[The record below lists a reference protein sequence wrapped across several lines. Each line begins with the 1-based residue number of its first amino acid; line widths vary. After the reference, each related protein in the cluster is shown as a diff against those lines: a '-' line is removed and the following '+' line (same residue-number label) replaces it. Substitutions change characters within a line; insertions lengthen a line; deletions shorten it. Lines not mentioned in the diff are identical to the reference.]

1 MGPGTVETHAPMS
14 SEPAPA
20 VGPPPSPVPAPPPT
34 DDSPLRSLLSLA
46 RTLALLVAL
55 IAGLFFLILLALG
68 ILRIAL
74 GGPPASLIAAAY
86 CLISAAVNY
95 LAWREIPALEV
106 LASQRKFGLLKE
118 RLLVWVVLGLVF
130 FVVVGVVLALA
141 WVRIDLRAGPFA
153 VAPTGTPP
161 VCLRC
166 GERATLIPEF
176 GRYYC
181 YRCSAYL
188 W

>member
-1 MGPGTVETHAPMS
+1 MVKDTATT
-14 SEPAPA
+14 APA
-20 VGPPPSPVPAPPPT
+20 APPPTPPAPPPL
-34 DDSPLRSLLSLA
+34 DDEPLRSLLGLA
-46 RTLALLVAL
+46 RTLAFLVAL
-55 IAGLFFLILLALG
+55 VAGLFFLILLALG
-68 ILRIAL
+68 IFRIAV
-74 GGPPASLIAAAY
+74 GGSPASLVAAAY
-86 CLISAAVNY
+86 CLIAAAVNY
-95 LAWREIPALEV
+95 LTWRELPALEL
-106 LASQRKFGLLKE
+106 LASQRKYGLLKE
-118 RLLVWVVLGLVF
+118 RLIVWTVLGLIF

-141 WVRIDLRAGPFA
+141 WVRIDLKAGPYA
-153 VAPTGTPP
+153 AAPTGNPP